1 MAPFKRRMLEKAWS
15 NFRAGERED
24 LEAVY
29 EQFCNTHRHWLDD
42 YALFGALKPGIATI
56 ITSNGRRSWSDA
68 FPRLWR
74 VHARSWQ
81 AKSIKCGSHNF
92 CFSARASAS
101 RTCPRRRPAP
111 DWRSAFLCLLRFER
125 CMGNPELFLLYEQ
138 HRPRFVAGGR

>member
-81 AKSIKCGSHNF
+81 AKSIKCGSHNS

-101 RTCPRRRPAP
+101 RNMPT
-111 DWRSAFLCLLRFER
+111 
-125 CMGNPELFLLYEQ
+125 PEAC
-138 HRPRFVAGGR
+138 V